1 MAQYVELSM
10 DQGTSFSVDIT
21 VLNDDGSSKNV
32 ANSTFTSSIR
42 KSFYSSSVTANLT
55 ITTANAANGVIYANA
70 NSAVTANIRPGRYL
84 YDIKEVNGGNTSRL
98 VEGIITVY
106 PQITK

>member
-1 MAQYVELSM
+1 MAQFVELSM

-21 VLNDDGSSKNV
+21 VINEDGSTRNV

-42 KSFYSSSVTANLT
+42 KSYYSSSVTANLT
-55 ITTANAANGVIYANA
+55 ITTADAANGIIYANA
-70 NSAVTANIRPGRYL
+70 TAAQTANIRPGRYL
-84 YDIKEVNGGNTSRL
+84 YDIKEVRGNNVSRL
-98 VEGIITVY
+98 VEGIVTVY